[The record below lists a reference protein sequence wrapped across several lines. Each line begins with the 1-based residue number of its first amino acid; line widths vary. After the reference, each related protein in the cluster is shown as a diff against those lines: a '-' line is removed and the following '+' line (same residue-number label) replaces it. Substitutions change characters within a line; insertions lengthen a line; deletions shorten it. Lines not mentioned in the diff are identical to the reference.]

1 MLAIEQYLVIY
12 LISIYLIKC
21 KDVKILC
28 TFLSFNFILE
38 AALYSYIGWS
48 VYEYLILSVIIEVF
62 LLLISFQFLK
72 DIIMRN
78 IFILC
83 YVPTLLC
90 PLFLLTI
97 DHWITRNDFISYSFY
112 LFCRD
117 VGKYSNELFLTYLL
131 YKKVDKS
138 LKGIF
143 WQIFVLGNYFY
154 AIAR

>member
-97 DHWITRNDFISYSFY
+97 DHWITRNDFISYSLY

-117 VGKYSNELFLTYLL
+117 IGKYSNELFLTYLL
-131 YKKVDKS
+131 YKKVDKN